1 MNISRLVHGLNPAY
15 ALMDCKP
22 LKSRIGDDFIEYK
35 QKISTLFSNATII
48 CLTADIWSCNRRS
61 FLGITAH
68 WIEVKND
75 GQIERK
81 SAAIACKRFK
91 GIFFYSMIS

>member
-1 MNISRLVHGLNPAY
+1 
-15 ALMDCKP
+15 MDCKT
-22 LKSRIGDDFIEYK
+22 LKSRIGDDFKAY
-35 QKISTLFSNATII
+35 QQRISALFSNAIVI

-68 WIEVKND
+68 WIEVKDD

-91 GIFFYSMIS
+91 GNYYISKIFLNYFK